1 LKKNCFVN
9 NFSLKEC
16 IEKFEKNLILKTLEE
31 CSWKKTETAKKL
43 GISRK
48 ALWEKLKTYGVDDNG
63 GGGI

>member
-1 LKKNCFVN
+1 MKNVHGKKQK
-9 NFSLKEC
+9 LQ
-16 IEKFEKNLILKTLEE
+16 
-31 CSWKKTETAKKL
+31 KKL